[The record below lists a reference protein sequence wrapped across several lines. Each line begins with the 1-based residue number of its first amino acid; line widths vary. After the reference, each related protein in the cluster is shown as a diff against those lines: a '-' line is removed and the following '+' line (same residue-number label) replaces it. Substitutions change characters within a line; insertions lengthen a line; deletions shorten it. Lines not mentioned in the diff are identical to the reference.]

1 MDYYFLPEPPYFL
14 IFVGLFVGITSG
26 LAFEATLKQFV
37 QQWSKNPTAENLEQI
52 QGFKLQLP
60 FLVMATGVCIFLAS
74 GLEVFLFNRWIA
86 YAIAFP
92 VTIFIA
98 ALVWVQLGKLL
109 QQLQQG
115 GSKAIDLDAF

>member
-1 MDYYFLPEPPYFL
+1 MYYYYLPEPPYFL
-14 IFVGLFVGITSG
+14 VILGFFIGMTCG
-26 LAFEATLKQFV
+26 LAFEATLKQTV
-37 QQWSKNPTAENLEQI
+37 KVWSKNPTQKNLDSI

-60 FLVMATGVCIFLAS
+60 FLGMCLGVCIFLAS
-74 GLEVFLFNRWIA
+74 GLEIFLLNSWIA
-86 YAIAFP
+86 YSVSLP